1 MCRILGSINKPFGY
15 DVLDTIKHGG
25 PDAQN
30 IVTIKSA
37 YDREVTLGHTRLSIV
52 DLSDA
57 GSQPM
62 TTQDGRFT
70 IIFNGE
76 IYNHKE
82 LRKNIRFQ
90 NFRGHSD
97 TETLLYYLAEHG
109 IDGIS
114 HLNGIFAFALYD
126 NIEKTVLI
134 ARDPF
139 GVKPLYYAVNG
150 TSAVFSSEIRPI
162 RKLIST
168 SVNVEAISLFLS
180 MRHLPSPYTMFNE
193 INKMRPGHYGI
204 IRLAEESLQ
213 IQVFPFISKS
223 AQQISITFDDAIEEY
238 GRLVKQAITR
248 QMMGDVDVGVL
259 LSGGVDSAL
268 VAAIAS
274 RSTSK
279 RMKAFTVGFENDC
292 MENEIDLAKETANIL
307 DLEQHVVTINEN
319 DYFNDFEKC
328 CRIVEEPIGA
338 DSTIM
343 MYHLSELASQH
354 VKVVL
359 TGQGADEP
367 LGGYFRYQGEYIRE
381 QLPAFVFKVLKR
393 LVPLLGIKNQQLLRG
408 ARSLAINDDIKRIFN
423 SYAVFTED
431 EIFKLSGLRLG
442 NKSEELVRYFNNLLC
457 RKEQSALQRSLIIDS
472 HMDLA
477 DNLLIYTDKLS
488 MNFALETR
496 VPLLDLEL
504 VRFIES
510 LPIEYKVRF
519 RKGKVIHK
527 AFAKSYLPETIIN
540 RKKRSFAPP
549 TDVWFRDKKDV
560 LQEKLYYGKLPQYL
574 DRHEIENNFTS
585 HLSGHDRRLHLYLLL
600 VLNEWLTENA

>member
-109 IDGIS
+109 IDGLS

-381 QLPAFVFKVLKR
+381 QLPSFVFKVLKR

>member
-37 YDREVTLGHTRLSIV
+37 HDREVTLGHTRLSIV

-109 IDGIS
+109 IDGLS

-223 AQQISITFDDAIEEY
+223 AQQISITFDEAIEEY

-328 CRIVEEPIGA
+328 CRSVEEPIGA

>member
-223 AQQISITFDDAIEEY
+223 AQQISITFDEAIEEY

>member
-1 MCRILGSINKPFGY
+1 MCRILGSINCPFGY
-15 DVLDTIKHGG
+15 DTLDTIKHGG
-25 PDAQN
+25 PDAQK
-30 IVTIKSA
+30 IVSIASA
-37 YDREVTLGHTRLSIV
+37 RDRVVTMGHARLAIV

-82 LRKNIRFQ
+82 LRENIK
-90 NFRGHSD
+90 FRDFRSHSD

-109 IDGIS
+109 AEGIAD
-114 HLNGIFAFALYD
+114 LNGIFAFALYD
-126 NIEKTVLI
+126 NVEKTVLL

-139 GVKPLYYAVNG
+139 GVKPLYYAVND
-150 TSAVFSSEIRPI
+150 TRAVFASEIRPI
-162 RKLIST
+162 KKLIPT
-168 SVNVEAISLFLS
+168 SMNVETMPLFLN

-193 INKMRPGHYGI
+193 IRKLRPGHYGI
-204 IRLAEESLQ
+204 IRTDEEKLQ
-213 IQVFPFISKS
+213 IRISAFIHKS
-223 AQQISITFDDAIEEY
+223 PKQINISFDDALEEY
-238 GRLVKQAITR
+238 GRLIKKAVSR

-274 RSTSK
+274 RSSEK

-292 MENEIDLAKETANIL
+292 MENEIGLARDTAEIL
-307 DLEQHVVTINEN
+307 NLEQHVVTVNED
-319 DYFNDFEKC
+319 DYFNNFAEC

-338 DSTIM
+338 DSTVM
-343 MYHLSELASQH
+343 MYHLSKLASQN

-367 LGGYFRYQGEYIRE
+367 LGGYFRYQGEYLRE
-381 QLPAFVFKVLKR
+381 RIPGFVFKTLKT
-393 LVPLLGIKNQQLLRG
+393 LVPLLGIKQPQLLRG
-408 ARSLAINDDIKRIFN
+408 ARSLAISDDVKRILS
-423 SYAVFTED
+423 SYSVFTDD

-442 NKSEELVRYFNNLLC
+442 DKSERLVRYFNDLLC
-457 RKEQSALQRSLIIDS
+457 RDEQSALQRNLVIDS

-477 DNLLIYTDKLS
+477 DNLLLYTDKLS

-504 VRFIES
+504 VNFIDS
-510 LPIEYKVRF
+510 LPIEYKVGF
-519 RKGKVIHK
+519 RKGKIIHK
-527 AFAKSYLPETIIN
+527 AFARTYLPKSIID

-549 TDVWFRDKKDV
+549 SDIWFRDKKDV
-560 LQEKLYYGKLPQYL
+560 LREKLFYGKLSSFL
-574 DRHEIENNFTS
+574 DKNEMERIFTS
-585 HLSGHDRRLHLYLLL
+585 HINGEDHRLQLFLLL
-600 VLNEWLTENA
+600 VLNEWLTANT